1 MLPLSSTCKVSGLL
15 FRAVILENYLFLT
28 LFDTRH
34 SHFDHLHTTRWRL
47 RVIFS
52 MQPSLNSGLTEATK
66 TSKINRR
73 AALGGDQGATASMFV
88 VENGKY
94 KYVVVGAV
102 GGSAPLAQCRN
113 LSNPYHTCT
122 DYCRTQLTGSSSATY
137 VSASSSGSTTG
148 HPREEPDP
156 EWLIALIQDVA
167 NEHSMGYAK
176 EMFRLHQI
184 AIEPA
189 NGESNAAGGVNAL
202 QKGGEGESEER
213 GRGEKEDRQR
223 KVTFGLIKEM
233 GGRAESVTTA
243 EQLGFDPFDLFS

>member
-1 MLPLSSTCKVSGLL
+1 
-15 FRAVILENYLFLT
+15 
-28 LFDTRH
+28 
-34 SHFDHLHTTRWRL
+34 
-47 RVIFS
+47 
-52 MQPSLNSGLTEATK
+52 
-66 TSKINRR
+66 
-73 AALGGDQGATASMFV
+73 MFV

-102 GGSAPLAQCRN
+102 GASAPLAQCGN

-137 VSASSSGSTTG
+137 
-148 HPREEPDP
+148 EPDP

-189 NGESNAAGGVNAL
+189 
-202 QKGGEGESEER
+202 K
-213 GRGEKEDRQR
+213 
-223 KVTFGLIKEM
+223 
-233 GGRAESVTTA
+233 
-243 EQLGFDPFDLFS
+243 